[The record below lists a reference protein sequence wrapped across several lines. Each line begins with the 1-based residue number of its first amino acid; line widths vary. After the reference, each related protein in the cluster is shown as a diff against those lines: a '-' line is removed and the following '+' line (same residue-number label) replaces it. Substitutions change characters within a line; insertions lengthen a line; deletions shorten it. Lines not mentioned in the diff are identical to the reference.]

1 MPSDPPQNRRFE
13 TTRWSVVAAAG
24 EADSAAGRTALTAL
38 CETYWAPV
46 YAFIR
51 RSGRSGDEAQDLT
64 QAFFAKLLEK
74 NYVRDA
80 RQERGRFR
88 SFLLTSVRNFLA
100 NEYDHEQ
107 TLKRGGQVVHVS
119 IDGERDERQY
129 QYEPVEHETPE
140 HLYER
145 QWALTVLAAARA
157 RVALKFE
164 GERRQALFEK
174 LRPFLTGDEPASY
187 GVLASELGMSEG
199 ALRVAVHRLRQQ
211 FGDCLRELIAETVES
226 PAEVADELRYLM
238 ALVSR

>member
-1 MPSDPPQNRRFE
+1 MSSDPSNRRFQ
-13 TTRWSVVAAAG
+13 TTRWSVVVAAG
-24 EADSAAGRTALTAL
+24 DADSTAGGLALAEL
-38 CETYWAPV
+38 CEAYWAPV

-51 RSGRSGDEAQDLT
+51 RTGRSGDDSKDLT

-100 NEYDHEQ
+100 NEYDHGQ
-107 TLKRGGQVVHVS
+107 TLKCGGQAVHVS
-119 IDGERDERQY
+119 IDVSHEDRQY

-140 HLYER
+140 HVYER
-145 QWALTVLAAARA
+145 QWALTVIKTTWARLALRLAGA
-157 RVALKFE
+157 
-164 GERRQALFEK
+164 RRQHLLQK

-187 GVLASELGMSEG
+187 GVLAIELGMSEG
-199 ALRVAVHRLRQQ
+199 ALRVAVHRMRQQ
-211 FGDCLRELIAETVES
+211 FGDCLRELIAETVVS
-226 PAEVADELRYLM
+226 PDEVADELRYLM

>member
-1 MPSDPPQNRRFE
+1 M
-13 TTRWSVVAAAG
+13 VVAAG
-24 EADSAAGRTALTAL
+24 DTDSAAGGLALAEL

-51 RSGRSGDEAQDLT
+51 RTGRSGDEAKDLT
-64 QAFFAKLLEK
+64 QAFFTKLLEK

-88 SFLLTSVRNFLA
+88 SFLLTSVRHFLA
-100 NEYDHEQ
+100 NQYDHAQ
-107 TLKRGGQVVHVS
+107 TLKRGGQAVHVS
-119 IDGERDERQY
+119 IDVGQEDRQY

-140 HLYER
+140 HVYER
-145 QWALTVLAAARA
+145 QWALTVLAATWARLA
-157 RVALKFE
+157 HKFE
-164 GERRQALFEK
+164 GEKRRQVFEK

-187 GVLASELGMSEG
+187 GVLATELGMSEG
-199 ALRVAVHRLRQQ
+199 ALRVAVHRMRQQ
-211 FGDCLRELIAETVES
+211 FGDCLRELIAETVEG